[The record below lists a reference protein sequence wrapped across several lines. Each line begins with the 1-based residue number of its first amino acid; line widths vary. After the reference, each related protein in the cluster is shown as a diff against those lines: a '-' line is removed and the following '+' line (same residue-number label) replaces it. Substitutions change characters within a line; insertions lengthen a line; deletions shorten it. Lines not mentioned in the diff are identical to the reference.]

1 LPSVRARHLQRA
13 GTGLS
18 GAAPWR
24 PGGTRRVRCPARGR
38 GAPTLSELDG
48 AAKFSPALH
57 TRGDIAAPL
66 IYAASYLDFLSIDRD
81 RFEVVAVTGNSMGW
95 YTALACA
102 GGFGRAWLC
111 HRRCHGRQF
120 AEARAR
126 RAGGAGAGREDWR
139 VDPALRRAVDAAM
152 ARHGVLPSIHL
163 GGMLVVAGARPRW
176 MRWKGPARPVAS
188 APAPCWPRPVPH
200 AADGGKRQRGAVA
213 LGHLVRPV
221 RGAAIDGRAVMMAA
235 SDAESLDYTFG
246 YQILAPYD
254 FTTAMTVAIREFAP
268 DRIVLLGPAK
278 RWRRDRAGAVALN
291 WLDIGSK
298 DAFSSRQGE

>member
-102 GGFGRAWLC
+102 GAVSGEHGFAIADAMGVNSQKHAPGGQAVLVL
-111 HRRCHGRQF
+111 
-120 AEARAR
+120 
-126 RAGGAGAGREDWR
+126 AGEDWR

-163 GGMLVVAGARPRW
+163 GGMLVVAGSKAALDALERTC
-176 MRWKGPARPVAS
+176 PACR
-188 APAPCWPRPVPH
+188 
-200 AADGGKRQRGAVA
+200 
-213 LGHLVRPV
+213 VRPC
-221 RGAAIDGRAVMMAA
+221 A
-235 SDAESLDYTFG
+235 L
-246 YQILAPYD
+246 LA
-254 FTTAMTVAIREFAP
+254 TARST
-268 DRIVLLGPAK
+268 
-278 RWRRDRAGAVALN
+278 RR
-291 WLDIGSK
+291 
-298 DAFSSRQGE
+298 